1 MKKYLLSVLMLIGG
15 QSALAQLPG
24 AGELF
29 HEGPATEKAAEAM
42 AQEMLAEILSNAEKN
57 KDMSEEQA
65 AEMIMEFMKKQSGK
79 MKEAMKEDCSANN
92 SAKDCACFYDKVD
105 LGKMFDEMKK
115 FAAQPDISEEEVEK
129 QLNPLLD
136 EYKAQKAQCGLK

>member
-1 MKKYLLSVLMLIGG
+1 MKKYLLSLLMVIGS

-29 HEGPATEKAAEAM
+29 HEGPATDKASEAM
-42 AQEMLAEILSNAEKN
+42 AQEMLAEILGNAEKN
-57 KDMSEEQA
+57 KDLSEEQA

-79 MKEAMKEDCSANN
+79 MKEAMKEDCAANN
-92 SAKDCACFYDKVD
+92 PAKDCACFYDKVD

-115 FAAQPDISEEEVEK
+115 FTSQPDVSEEEIEK

-136 EYKAQKAQCGLK
+136 EYKAQKVQCGLK